1 MCIAWKIKWIVRC
14 NIFIINI
21 TYFEITT
28 ILLLNLYHKFHP
40 RLIKRCRFWE
50 VTLKIR
56 HEFLFFTWSNGWM
69 ILWHTYTQ
77 TARTNT
83 HLKLLMQQWLYR
95 FLIYPLHLRRL
106 LLLHRQDP
114 YRQSLCSH
122 NLNMASAHLHFAMD
136 DIKSEMFCFSV
147 SYVIRLQISP
157 YLNAMK
163 RVVLKD
169 QEYLCCL
176 YNPS

>member
-1 MCIAWKIKWIVRC
+1 MI
-14 NIFIINI
+14 
-21 TYFEITT
+21 
-28 ILLLNLYHKFHP
+28 LYHKFHP

-50 VTLKIR
+50 VTLKTR

-106 LLLHRQDP
+106 LLLHRQHP